1 MATKIQ
7 VDCRYCPLI
16 IEIVRR
22 RRRRKRKKSRS
33 RSKRRM
39 MMIAKELG
47 RRDQGSID
55 YY

>member
-16 IEIVRR
+16 VEIG

-39 MMIAKELG
+39 MMIAKELE